1 MAKKRRIYDITNVLE
16 GVNLI
21 EKIEKNLYVWR
32 GRSNDDEQDNR
43 RLEDLMFEKKALA
56 EMEEQIDKWVIVQ
69 SPRITSQ
76 IRI

>member
-32 GRSNDDEQDNR
+32 GRSNDDEQENA
-43 RLEDLMFEKKALA
+43 RLDDMQLEKKELKDEEALL
-56 EMEEQIDKWVIVQ
+56 DK
-69 SPRITSQ
+69 
-76 IRI
+76 